1 MFHLVHGIAAWET
14 WKNFTQSLYLP
25 VITFKYENFNEKIK
39 VTFCTTIGEYM
50 HKARHGCMQFLMW
63 S

>member
-14 WKNFTQSLYLP
+14 WKNFTQSFYLP

-39 VTFCTTIGEYM
+39 VTSTTIGEYM